1 MPKGMFVDTSI
12 CTGCKACQVAC
23 KGWNHLEGEPAHFTR
38 KQGVPYPVA
47 FNFTGNSYDNTGALG
62 ATNWRRVRFIEQFN
76 QDRSEA
82 RWFFSSDSCKHCI
95 DAGCLN
101 ACPTKAIVRT
111 ELGNVVI
118 QQDVCIGCKY
128 CIPTCPYGVI
138 ALSEKTGTVHKCT
151 LCNDRIHNGL
161 DTACAKACPTGSI
174 RFGEVSSLKVIADK
188 RLAQLKKLGQSKAN
202 IYGYAEAG
210 GLNVFYL
217 FLDRPSVYGQPEKVI
232 VPQRR
237 LPLSTAATVVTAVAI
252 GLAALISFRDRRM
265 NKEAGKMDD
274 DEKFKIINDK

>member
-1 MPKGMFVDTSI
+1 MTKGMFVDTSI

-23 KGWNHLEGEPAHFTR
+23 KEWNHLEAEPEHFQKR
-38 KQGVPYPVA
+38 PGIPYPVA
-47 FNFTGNSYDNTGALG
+47 FNFTGNSYDNTGALS

-76 QDRSEA
+76 KERTEG

-111 ELGNVVI
+111 DLGNVII

-128 CIPTCPYGVI
+128 CIPSCPFGVI
-138 ALSEKTGTVHKCT
+138 SLSEKTGTVHKCT

-161 DTACAKACPTGSI
+161 GTACAKACPTGSI
-174 RFGEVSSLKVIADK
+174 RYGEVSALKAIADK
-188 RLAQLKKLGQSKAN
+188 RLEKLKKLGHDQAN

-232 VPQRR
+232 VPQQR
-237 LPLSTAATVVTAVAI
+237 LQMSTGATVVAAVAV
-252 GLAALISFRDRRM
+252 GAAALISFRERGMKRDAE
-265 NKEAGKMDD
+265 KT
-274 DEKFKIINDK
+274 DEERNNDKNS